1 MIILT
6 KFYTNL
12 KIYKLQDIYYK
23 CIMEVFEQSITL
35 LNHKYLMG
43 SFLAIVLNLRR
54 LFLPYT
60 IFFTMLNAYICGKC
74 LLTLM
79 NIF

>member
-23 CIMEVFEQSITL
+23 CIMEVFEQSIVHYITKPQIFNGIIFSNSSEFKTIIPAVYNL
-35 LNHKYLMG
+35 FYYVERVYL
-43 SFLAIVLNLRR
+43 R
-54 LFLPYT
+54 
-60 IFFTMLNAYICGKC
+60 
-74 LLTLM
+74 
-79 NIF
+79 